1 MGIETLAKALAGSER
16 ALLDTMVFSRHL
28 GDHPRYVSLTEWLLH
43 TNESGDMMGLTTTVT
58 LAELL
63 TRPAQANNR
72 AALRDYEA
80 YLLHF
85 PNLEIAPLDVALAR
99 ETALVRGTTG
109 LRTPDA
115 VQIAAARMYEASA
128 IITNDHRWAGKVHD
142 RSLILL
148 DDHTES

>member
-1 MGIETLAKALAGSER
+1 MGVDALASALAGAER
-16 ALLDTMVFSRHL
+16 ALLDTMVFSYHL
-28 GDHPRYVSLTEWLLH
+28 AGHPRYAPLTTWLLCAI
-43 TNESGDMMGLTTTVT
+43 EAGEMMGLTTTVT

-63 TRPAQANNR
+63 TRPAQANDQ

-85 PNLEIAPLDVALAR
+85 PNLGIAPLDVSLAR
-99 ETALVRGTTG
+99 ETALVRAATG

-115 VQIAAARMYEASA
+115 VQIAAARVHNADA
-128 IITNDHRWAGKVHD
+128 IITNDRRWAGKVHD

-148 DDHTES
+148 DDYIKP